1 MAKGREPR
9 PTKINGQK
17 TPGERASLCV
27 GVSFGVSPFFI
38 LPKFNTMKKS
48 ILFSLG
54 FALFFIYAGIAT
66 LQNYGAI
73 YAFPFIV
80 MAGATAL
87 LFSGV
92 MDYYKK

>member
-1 MAKGREPR
+1 
-9 PTKINGQK
+9 
-17 TPGERASLCV
+17 
-27 GVSFGVSPFFI
+27 
-38 LPKFNTMKKS
+38 MKKS

-54 FALFFIYAGIAT
+54 LALFFIYAGIAT

>member
-1 MAKGREPR
+1 
-9 PTKINGQK
+9 
-17 TPGERASLCV
+17 
-27 GVSFGVSPFFI
+27 
-38 LPKFNTMKKS
+38 MKKS

-54 FALFFIYAGIAT
+54 LALFFIYAGIAT

-73 YAFPFIV
+73 YAMPFLI
-80 MAGATAL
+80 MGALSAL

>member
-1 MAKGREPR
+1 LAKGREPR
-9 PTKINGQK
+9 PTKINGK
-17 TPGERASLCV
+17 KVPGERASLRM

-54 FALFFIYAGIAT
+54 LALFFIYVTIAMV
-66 LQNYGAI
+66 QNYGAA
-73 YAFPFIV
+73 YAMPFLI
-80 MAGATAL
+80 MGALSAL

>member
-1 MAKGREPR
+1 MG
-9 PTKINGQK
+9 
-17 TPGERASLCV
+17 SF
-27 GVSFGVSPFFI
+27 GVHPFLFYAIPFFLGASFGVSPFFI

-54 FALFFIYAGIAT
+54 LALLFIYAGIAIT
-66 LQNYGAI
+66 ENYGGL
-73 YAFPFIV
+73 YALPFIIMGA
-80 MAGATAL
+80 MAAL